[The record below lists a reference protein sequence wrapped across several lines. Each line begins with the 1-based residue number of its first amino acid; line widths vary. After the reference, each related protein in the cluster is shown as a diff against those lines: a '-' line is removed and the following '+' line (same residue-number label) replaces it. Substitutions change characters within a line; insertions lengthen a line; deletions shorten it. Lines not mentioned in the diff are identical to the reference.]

1 MNDIHDSKVNNA
13 ASNGAS
19 HGPSGIIAA
28 RRLVTDSARRAT
40 DTIRSHPYFASGVL
54 AGIGLATVGAVL
66 MSRRRRTLLDR
77 LMDMF

>member
-1 MNDIHDSKVNNA
+1 MNDIHDSQVKSA
-13 ASNGAS
+13 PSNGAS
-19 HGPSGIIAA
+19 QGGSSLIAV

-66 MSRRRRTLLDR
+66 MSRRRRTLIDR